1 MTIFVSYAHHD
12 RPHVDDFLHQL
23 GVLKAADATIRPV
36 SDRDIPAGANWAEW
50 IAKNLGSAEGGIL
63 LVSAAFFKSKW
74 CEKEAMALYDRLE
87 PTRIL
92 PVLLGPCAWETVGWL
107 SRYQLVNE
115 TPVVVEGAGSDERW
129 SEIVNEIWEAR
140 KNWST
145 RGGGVYP
152 PPPPE
157 RDPMGVGMETLVKAL
172 SSGGGGAAF
181 FLGPGIHGVQ
191 SKTAAAN
198 HIRARFD
205 LLAEELM
212 DETVLGYARSVV
224 EEKLPGALDR
234 AEAAPTPA
242 EEWRRDLVGFQVSL
256 ARLGGFASRLIAKR
270 MYEDRTAL
278 ANISSLVISLEQDG
292 ESPEQ
297 IEERTELR
305 NLFLEACQKVCV
317 LWDAPSLSKVSCDIG
332 LGVQGI
338 LEQMM
343 ALTYVAVGRDLES
356 SQDKECQAWH
366 RLFQSRLYS
375 EARRKITQLRLGK
388 GQRFLALAH
397 LEWLGD
403 LLWHTL
409 RFDTPIYPS
418 PGDLAFQ
425 LSVCASPFTPPR
437 REKIGT
443 IASLALPALVDKVK
457 MWLEKSSAEDQ
468 HEIYHAVARALCD
481 AWNKQKRGPTSFAR
495 SAPLAVTTN
504 FDNELELILHRA
516 RISHH
521 ILFPVHCRRKS
532 IQDHGM
538 PIPPEER
545 QEWMLYTEAWSEEE
559 EYPVPSWLVL
569 GRDELEVLDFAG
581 PLLVKLYGSP
591 LTKVRQ
597 EFVRV
602 DGQENKSLRFEFSHR
617 LIISDLDLLAV
628 MVQDWW
634 PVGLANLL
642 FGEPDRLICFL
653 GYSPEDVDNRLRLF
667 EHVRHY
673 ELSRTD
679 ETLSPDLGAVDRGVP
694 IVVMSPPEDPI
705 YSKYLTQLQTRVLL
719 EDLDKIC
726 MVIRKYCECEAIDK
740 VRSAK

>member
-1 MTIFVSYAHHD
+1 MTIFISYAHRD
-12 RPHVDDFLHQL
+12 KPHVDEFLHQL
-23 GVLKAADATIRPV
+23 GVLKAADARFQPV
-36 SDRDIPAGANWAEW
+36 SDDDIPAGDDWAAW
-50 IAKNLGSAEGGIL
+50 IAKNIGTAEGGIL
-63 LVSAAFFKSKW
+63 LVSAAFLTSQW
-74 CEKEAMALYDRLE
+74 CEKEARALYDRLN
-87 PTRIL
+87 PRRIL

-107 SRYQLVNE
+107 SRYQLVNK
-115 TPVVVEGAGSDERW
+115 TPAVVEGAGSEERW
-129 SEIVNEIWEAR
+129 SEIVERIWESR
-140 KNWST
+140 KRWPALPD
-145 RGGGVYP
+145 RR
-152 PPPPE
+152 PPE
-157 RDPMGVGMETLVKAL
+157 PRGEMGVGMEILVKAL

-181 FLGPGIHGVQ
+181 FLGPGIHEVQ
-191 SKTAAAN
+191 SETSAAD

-205 LLAEELM
+205 LLAEDL
-212 DETVLGYARSVV
+212 DEGALGYARTVV
-224 EEKLPGALDR
+224 NEKLAGALDR
-234 AEAAPTPA
+234 TASVEVPTQ
-242 EEWRRDLVGFQVSL
+242 EWRRDLVRFQVSL
-256 ARLGGFASRLIAKR
+256 ARLGSFASRLIAKR
-270 MYEDRTAL
+270 MYEDHTAL
-278 ANISSLVISLEQDG
+278 ANISSLVVSLEQG
-292 ESPEQ
+292 KESAGQMKE
-297 IEERTELR
+297 IADLR
-305 NLFLEACQKVCV
+305 NLFLEACRRVAV
-317 LWDAPSLSKVSCDIG
+317 LWDSPTLSKISCDIG

-343 ALTYVAVGRDLES
+343 ALTYVAFGRDLES
-356 SQDKECQAWH
+356 SHDTECQAWH
-366 RLFQSRLYS
+366 GLFESRLYS
-375 EARRKITQLRLGK
+375 EVQDKIKQLRRGK

-397 LEWLGD
+397 LEWIGD

-457 MWLEKSSAEDQ
+457 TWLERTSTVDQ

-481 AWNKQKRGPTSFAR
+481 AWSKQKGGPMSFGR

-504 FDNELELILHRA
+504 FDNELELILHKA

-521 ILFPVHCRRKS
+521 ILFPVHCRRRS
-532 IQDHGM
+532 TQDHGM
-538 PIPPEER
+538 SIPPEER
-545 QEWMLYTEAWSEEE
+545 QEWMLYTEAWSEDE
-559 EYPVPSWLVL
+559 EYPIPSWSVL
-569 GRDELEVLDFAG
+569 GRNELETLDFSG

-591 LTKVRQ
+591 LTKIRQ
-597 EFVRV
+597 DFVRV

-634 PVGLANLL
+634 PIGLANLL
-642 FGEPDRLICFL
+642 FGEPNRLICFL

-673 ELSRTD
+673 ELSRAQSD
-679 ETLSPDLGAVDRGVP
+679 EILPTEVGKLDRGVP

-740 VRSAK
+740 IRSAR